1 MTRRQREQEK
11 CLLDEA
17 GASASAVRLGH
28 PNVGATRPGLP
39 GATRLFVALAKLTP
53 CATISGM
60 LIPRFTIRWLFGLMT
75 VSSFFFLVVS
85 FAYQRQLWAI
95 AVSVAV
101 ASVVV
106 VFFFYGLAFMAAW
119 LVASVAGFSRT
130 KTQIRSPFA
139 SAGPP
144 PQIIPPQEPE

>member
-1 MTRRQREQEK
+1 
-11 CLLDEA
+11 
-17 GASASAVRLGH
+17 
-28 PNVGATRPGLP
+28 
-39 GATRLFVALAKLTP
+39 
-53 CATISGM
+53 M
-60 LIPRFTIRWLFGLMT
+60 LIPRFTIRWLLGLMT

-106 VFFFYGLAFMAAW
+106 VFLFYALAFLAAW
-119 LVASVAGFSRT
+119 VVASFAGFSRT

>member
-1 MTRRQREQEK
+1 
-11 CLLDEA
+11 
-17 GASASAVRLGH
+17 
-28 PNVGATRPGLP
+28 
-39 GATRLFVALAKLTP
+39 
-53 CATISGM
+53 M